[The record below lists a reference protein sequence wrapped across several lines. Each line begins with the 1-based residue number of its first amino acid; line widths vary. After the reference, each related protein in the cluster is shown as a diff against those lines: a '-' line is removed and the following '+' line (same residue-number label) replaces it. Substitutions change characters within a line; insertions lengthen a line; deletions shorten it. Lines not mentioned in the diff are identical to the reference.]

1 MASICVVKF
10 DSDHAN
16 SVSLV
21 PESCLQSS
29 KHVKVKLNGDY
40 LFVHKCDRQ
49 RRLRGKLLFK
59 DQDFLKLI
67 LAFPTTQESDYLRR
81 VLAVVDMRSEL
92 TKSRTINCG
101 QQLGLSD
108 MELLEATGSGR
119 FPWKKIVVNLI
130 KACFKNVDLQ
140 YENYTSLRNLN
151 KNLVDNIL

>member
-59 DQDFLKLI
+59 GTLDECEEYCEGDNSLVIDKSSWLSNTASDFSI
-67 LAFPTTQESDYLRR
+67 IGNESEHSIIE
-81 VLAVVDMRSEL
+81 SE
-92 TKSRTINCG
+92 
-101 QQLGLSD
+101 
-108 MELLEATGSGR
+108 
-119 FPWKKIVVNLI
+119 KK
-130 KACFKNVDLQ
+130 Q
-140 YENYTSLRNLN
+140 
-151 KNLVDNIL
+151 